1 MLVLF
6 QDYRN
11 KEVIQMDSMEKD
23 FKNIFDE
30 SFLSS
35 NEKNLKRSE
44 VEYEIIEYN
53 RKLHEITKTNRIN
66 LHNEVNFI
74 MQIKKQISNK
84 ELLPLVFCF
93 LCDKNYLKKFKNE
106 KLNLIERGD
115 ISAYVLLKTNIE
127 KFSDEIKYIQ
137 ENKKLGNSYES
148 ENPELFN
155 KLEAL
160 VAETYERC
168 NSIYI
173 RRNNEKHKIS
183 ANNEE
188 KYIQKIIYKN
198 IKFKTI
204 NYKIYMKKLAYGMEA
219 ADEYLRDITKK
230 FLKFNEDKF
239 IKEVEHVNEFYI
251 VLEKILNEE
260 MNKEFESIISEFIYN
275 AVLSQNEF

>member
-1 MLVLF
+1 
-6 QDYRN
+6 
-11 KEVIQMDSMEKD
+11 MDSMEKD

-35 NEKNLKRSE
+35 NEKTLKRSE

-66 LHNEVNFI
+66 LHNEVSFI

-137 ENKKLGNSYES
+137 ENEKLGNSYES

-160 VAETYERC
+160 VAETYERCNSIYKRC

-204 NYKIYMKKLAYGMEA
+204 NYKIYMKKLADGMEA

-230 FLKFNEDKF
+230 FLKFNEDEF

-251 VLEKILNEE
+251 VLEKILNKE